1 MVLKGFV
8 ALFFMLLACDI
19 TFSQSISHQVLVPA
33 AAVVL
38 KSSINFSQTVGEP
51 IVEIITADGKVLT
64 QGFQQKRIT
73 SEIPWDGVTSQGN

>member
-38 KSSINFSQTVGEP
+38 KSSINFS
-51 IVEIITADGKVLT
+51 LS
-64 QGFQQKRIT
+64 R
-73 SEIPWDGVTSQGN
+73 